1 MNNNNH
7 EITKELSVWYLG
19 TPKEGTMKQ
28 LMLTTAEGYSVE
40 EKEYPIVSGK
50 VRITLPATSAIV
62 LKYRKKQ
69 YKNFLQFIKPDG
81 LR

>member
-1 MNNNNH
+1 M
-7 EITKELSVWYLG
+7 
-19 TPKEGTMKQ
+19 
-28 LMLTTAEGYSVE
+28 
-40 EKEYPIVSGK
+40 VSGK
-50 VRITLPATSAIV
+50 VRITLPAASAIV